1 MEKSFIFSL
10 IFAALVAIFALANAD
25 KVAINLL
32 FTDVFISQAMV
43 IFVSTI
49 LGAVIMALLGMFKS
63 FKLKKEIKDLKKTN

>member
-49 LGAVIMALLGMFKS
+49 LGGAVIMALLGMFKS
-63 FKLKKEIKDLKKTN
+63 FKLKKRN

>member
-63 FKLKKEIKDLKKTN
+63 FKLKKRN